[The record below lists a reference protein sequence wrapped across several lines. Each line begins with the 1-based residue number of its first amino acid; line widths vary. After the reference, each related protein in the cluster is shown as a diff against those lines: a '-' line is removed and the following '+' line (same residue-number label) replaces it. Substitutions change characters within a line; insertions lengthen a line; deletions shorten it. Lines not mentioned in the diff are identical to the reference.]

1 MEDGL
6 LSKIRGS
13 IMAEKSISAI
23 RPVKPAPL
31 DRFCRLFCPVEP
43 AFDACAM
50 TSLGCSMKNELS
62 GGTNIPHGS
71 RPTTIP
77 AGFTYF
83 GQFIDHDLTRDDTFL
98 DNAGK
103 LSPTETLNGGGGRL
117 DLNHLYGDG
126 PMSNAHGHLYA
137 PDQASFLLGDSL
149 SNGEPFDLLLKDNK
163 PQAADDRST
172 ENIFLRQLC
181 AMFMKLHNL
190 AVKEL
195 PADWSSKERFE
206 RARTRVRWQY
216 QWIIRNE
223 YLGKICLPA
232 VYRDLFG
239 EGDEAKPQMI
249 DWESDGFSIP
259 IEFSLAAFRFGHSL
273 VRPAYSINAQSV
285 DVPLERLFGS
295 PDGPGPISPSLAV
308 DWCRFLKW
316 GEKGG
321 PELAMAIDTVIAT
334 PLFHL
339 PAEHVHHVI
348 TDYAPPLPPELPVR
362 TLRRG
367 AAIGLASGEEVAEKF
382 GRAALRSQ
390 TPEGY
395 APWAN
400 LDDLNLAGR
409 TPLWYYILLEAEL
422 EQQGQSLGS
431 VGSRLVAEVIEGAL
445 RADPESFLVV
455 NGPKWTPP
463 LWKDVRG
470 KPVEIERL
478 VHVATA
484 VGLTNCLP

>member
-1 MEDGL
+1 
-6 LSKIRGS
+6 
-13 IMAEKSISAI
+13 MAEKSISAI

-195 PADWSSKERFE
+195 PADWSSMSRAFRTSSSIPGSYAATTIPGWKRF
-206 RARTRVRWQY
+206 RTALAR
-216 QWIIRNE
+216 IG
-223 YLGKICLPA
+223 GKSMPSS
-232 VYRDLFG
+232 FG
-239 EGDEAKPQMI
+239 PGL
-249 DWESDGFSIP
+249 FSIWRICFESWICTP
-259 IEFSLAAFRFGHSL
+259 EISSL
-273 VRPAYSINAQSV
+273 
-285 DVPLERLFGS
+285 
-295 PDGPGPISPSLAV
+295 
-308 DWCRFLKW
+308 
-316 GEKGG
+316 
-321 PELAMAIDTVIAT
+321 M
-334 PLFHL
+334 
-339 PAEHVHHVI
+339 
-348 TDYAPPLPPELPVR
+348 
-362 TLRRG
+362 
-367 AAIGLASGEEVAEKF
+367 AAIQFS
-382 GRAALRSQ
+382 
-390 TPEGY
+390 
-395 APWAN
+395 
-400 LDDLNLAGR
+400 
-409 TPLWYYILLEAEL
+409 
-422 EQQGQSLGS
+422 
-431 VGSRLVAEVIEGAL
+431 
-445 RADPESFLVV
+445 
-455 NGPKWTPP
+455 
-463 LWKDVRG
+463 
-470 KPVEIERL
+470 
-478 VHVATA
+478 
-484 VGLTNCLP
+484 